1 MTKVEKQE
9 LAIAME
15 RKNEIARK
23 VQAQKL
29 QASGYV
35 RSQLAGLTCVD
46 RLIDSDHLMRKGMD
60 LARSNAQYE
69 VDRAKKELKAA
80 RPTCHKHRKVQNGI
94 VVGVNK
100 VYTDK

>member
-1 MTKVEKQE
+1 MNKVEKQE
-9 LAIAME
+9 LEIAME

-80 RPTCHKHRKVQNGI
+80 KPREHKLVKRLDGKTI
-94 VVGVNK
+94 GVDK
-100 VYTDK
+100 VYTDR

>member
-35 RSQLAGLTCVD
+35 RSQLSGLTSVD
-46 RLIDSDHLMRKGMD
+46 RLIECDHLMRTGQD
-60 LARSNAQYE
+60 LARSNARAE
-69 VDRAKKELKAA
+69 VEQAQKRLQAA